1 MISQVFLNAN
11 NTGYDKEFRNKMR
24 EIYDKFNEDSHKC
37 TVLKKVIR
45 EVDPDTK
52 EESLRVVYI
61 FDDRQIKNFK
71 KRVEKLQIKKV
82 PLTFYFDRRK
92 NQRKRTEITSE

>member
-1 MISQVFLNAN
+1 
-11 NTGYDKEFRNKMR
+11 MR

-45 EVDPDTK
+45 EVDPETK
-52 EESLRVVYI
+52 VESLRVVYI

-82 PLTFYFDRRK
+82 KNIITLNRRK
-92 NQRKRTEITSE
+92 RKIKRIKMSLGWVNRK